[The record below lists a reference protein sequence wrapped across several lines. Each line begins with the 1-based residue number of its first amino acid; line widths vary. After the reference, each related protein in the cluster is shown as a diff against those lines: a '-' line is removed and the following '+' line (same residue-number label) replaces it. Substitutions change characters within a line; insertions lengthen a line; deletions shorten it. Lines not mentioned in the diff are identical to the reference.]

1 MPLHPALVH
10 LPIGLALV
18 LGPLLLGLLWFER
31 GAPGQRGPWWAGAV
45 LACVLAV
52 SALAASSAGEDEAL
66 RLAQHLPAAALAAHD
81 DAAGLFTGASVLVAL
96 LALASGV
103 AAQPRPRRSLQVV
116 SALVALLLLP
126 LAWRAGQAGGALVWK
141 HGAASSGVD
150 AGGAST
156 APR

>member
-31 GAPGQRGPWWAGAV
+31 RAPGQRGPWWAGAV
-45 LACVLAV
+45 LACVVAV

-66 RLAQHLPAAALAAHD
+66 RLAQRIPTAALEAHD
-81 DAAGLFTGASVLVAL
+81 DAAGIFTAVSVVVAL

-103 AAQPRPRRSLQVV
+103 AAQPRPRRALQLA
-116 SALVALLLLP
+116 SALLALLLLP
-126 LAWRAGQAGGALVWK
+126 LALRVGHAGGELVWA
-141 HGAASSGVD
+141 HGAATPGAMGGGVTE
-150 AGGAST
+150 S
-156 APR
+156 R